1 MNQAVPVFHTKISL
15 KMTYIFQVHFSKI
28 WQRNNLE
35 VLVDATPNCDPNHH
49 LFFNGNKGDSR
60 QDHTMQDLIQ
70 GYTDKNLEVNTYLK
84 QAIQQM
90 AFILSLAVG
99 YYTVCSQVREI
110 SS

>member
-1 MNQAVPVFHTKISL
+1 
-15 KMTYIFQVHFSKI
+15 
-28 WQRNNLE
+28 
-35 VLVDATPNCDPNHH
+35 
-49 LFFNGNKGDSR
+49 
-60 QDHTMQDLIQ
+60 MQDLIQ